1 MKNIDIITDYDN
13 VLLIVI
19 LICIMKCLY
28 ICRVRCI
35 SMIIRREEDFNDGV
49 G

>member
-1 MKNIDIITDYDN
+1 MDMITDYDN

-28 ICRVRCI
+28 ICRVRC
-35 SMIIRREEDFNDGV
+35 MIIRREEDSNDGV
-49 G
+49 S

>member
-1 MKNIDIITDYDN
+1 MDMITDYYN

-19 LICIMKCLY
+19 LKCIIKCLY
-28 ICRVRCI
+28 ICRVSIRC
-35 SMIIRREEDFNDGV
+35 MIIRREEDSNDGV

>member
-1 MKNIDIITDYDN
+1 MDMITDYDN

-28 ICRVRCI
+28 ICRVRCR
-35 SMIIRREEDFNDGV
+35 IIRREEDSNDGV